1 MISNQF
7 LWLIASSARN
17 FEDFTIFILPKIKL
31 HSYFLNCRGFQNT
44 IFMKKLLTQLNKSY
58 HLFYLA
64 MVFFAGIG
72 LIFLVFPGESRFKYE
87 FQKGSPWRHETL
99 IAPFN
104 FAILKTDAEQKIEND
119 STLKTYIPYFTL
131 DTLIGTSKVGEFT
144 IALSKLKESNPTLKS
159 IENIQILPDIL
170 RNIYQIGILP
180 QAINSYKELEGKTE
194 IMQIRGKKADRIT
207 ISNLHSIKAAYQDFS
222 DTIRK
227 ISGNLYP
234 EISQKINL
242 SDFVTE
248 NLYYDE
254 KINQNEKKQ
263 LLDKLSTTKGMVQAG
278 ERIIF
283 QGDLVGQEKF
293 LILESLKQAYETKR
307 GDNMEYFLVIAGRLV
322 IISALIFLMFL
333 YLLFYRRE
341 LFDHKR
347 NLSFIISMIVL
358 MIFLAG
364 IATTMKSVS
373 IYIVPMAILPIL
385 VRIFF
390 DSRTA
395 IFSLMVTTL
404 IIGYFAPNSYEYI
417 ILQMIAG
424 IIAVFSLNKLH
435 KRSHL
440 VVSALSVFIAYS
452 VVYTAMA
459 LVQEGSLETIDWK
472 NIQWFGFSSLF
483 IFITYPLIY
492 IFEKIFG
499 FVSDV
504 TLIELSNTN
513 QPLLRKLAEEAPGT
527 FQHSLQ
533 VANLAEAVIQR
544 IGGNPFLVY
553 AGALYHDIGKM
564 YKSDYFIENQV
575 VGMNPHDSLDYLK
588 SASIIIDHVTNGV
601 QLARKYKLPEILIS
615 FITTHHGTTQSNYF
629 YKKYQIENPGVEVD
643 TNLFSYPGPLPHNKE
658 MAVLMLTDGVEAT
671 AHSLKE
677 KTAASF
683 SEMIESLVEQKIK
696 SNQLIDADLTLR
708 EITILKSTLLEKLV
722 SIYHIRIEY
731 PK

>member
-1 MISNQF
+1 
-7 LWLIASSARN
+7 
-17 FEDFTIFILPKIKL
+17 
-31 HSYFLNCRGFQNT
+31 
-44 IFMKKLLTQLNKSY
+44 MKKLLTQLNHSY
-58 HLFYLA
+58 HLFYLL
-64 MVFFAGIG
+64 MVFVAGIG

-104 FAILKTDAEQKIEND
+104 FAILKTDAEIKSEND
-119 STLKTYIPYFTL
+119 SILNTYIPYFTL
-131 DTLIGTSKVGEFT
+131 DTLIEAAKVKEFS
-144 IALSKLKESNPTLKS
+144 ASLSKLTDDNPELKS
-159 IENIQILPDIL
+159 IKSISTFPEILQ
-170 RNIYQIGILP
+170 NIYNSGILP
-180 QAINSYKELEGKTE
+180 KSISTYAELNGKSE
-194 IMQIRGKKADRIT
+194 IRQVRGNKAVKMPVEK
-207 ISNLHSIKAAYQDFS
+207 LHSIKTAYLELN

-227 ISGNLYP
+227 LAGRYYTDLI
-234 EISQKINL
+234 QKMNL
-242 SDFVTE
+242 SDFVAE
-248 NLYYDE
+248 NLSFDE
-254 KINQNEKKQ
+254 KLNQNERKQ
-263 LLDKLSTTKGMVQAG
+263 LLDELSSTKGMIQAG

-283 QGDLVGQEKF
+283 QGDLVGSEKYI
-293 LILESLKQAYETKR
+293 ILESLKKTYETKR
-307 GDNMEYFLVIAGRLV
+307 GDNIEYFLVIAGRIV
-322 IISALIFLMFL
+322 IISTLIALMFL
-333 YLLFYRRE
+333 YLIFYRRE

-347 NLSFIISMIVL
+347 KLTFIILMIVI
-358 MIFLAG
+358 MVFMAA
-364 IATTMKSVS
+364 IATKIESIN
-373 IYIVPMAILPIL
+373 IYIIPMAILPIL

-395 IFSLMVTTL
+395 IFSLMITTL
-404 IIGYFAPNSYEYI
+404 LIGYFAPNSYEFI

-435 KRSHL
+435 KRSH
-440 VVSALSVFIAYS
+440 VVFSALWVFLAYS
-452 VVYTAMA
+452 IVYIALA
-459 LVQEGSLETIDWK
+459 LVQEGSLKTINWTTLK
-472 NIQWFGFSSLF
+472 WFGFSSFF

-533 VANLAEAVIQR
+533 VANLAEAVIHR

-553 AGALYHDIGKM
+553 AGALYHDIGKT
-564 YKSDYFIENQV
+564 YKSEYFIENQV
-575 VGMNPHDSLDYLK
+575 AGMNPHDSLDYLK
-588 SASIIIDHVTNGV
+588 SAEIIIDHVTKGV
-601 QLARKYKLPEILIS
+601 LLARKYKLPEVLIS

-629 YKKYQIENPGVEVD
+629 YKKYQIENPGMEVD
-643 TNLFSYPGPLPHNKE
+643 STQFSYPGPLPHNKE
-658 MAVLMLTDGVEAT
+658 MAVLMLTDGIEAT

-677 KTAASF
+677 KSATAF
-683 SEMIESLVEQKIK
+683 SEMIDYIVEQKIK

-722 SIYHIRIEY
+722 SIYHVRIEY

>member
-1 MISNQF
+1 V
-7 LWLIASSARN
+7 LIARN
-17 FEDFTIFILPKIKL
+17 FEDFTNFILSKIKL
-31 HSYFLNCRGFQNT
+31 RGYFLNCRGFQNSEL
-44 IFMKKLLTQLNKSY
+44 MKKLLTQLNHSY

-64 MVFFAGIG
+64 MVFIAGIG

-87 FQKGSPWRHETL
+87 FQKGSPWQHETL

-104 FAILKTDAEQKIEND
+104 FAILKTEAELKLETD
-119 STLKTYIPYFTL
+119 SALKTYIPYFTL
-131 DTLIGTSKVGEFT
+131 DSLVENVKVKEFT
-144 IALSKLKESNPTLKS
+144 SALSNLTETDASIKS
-159 IENIQILPDIL
+159 IENIRNLPQILQ
-170 RNIYQIGILP
+170 NIYKTGILP
-180 QAINSYKELEGKTE
+180 QAVDSYQELQGKSE
-194 IMQIRGKKADRIT
+194 IMQVKGNKASRIPVT
-207 ISNLHSIKAAYQDFS
+207 SINSIKTAYQQLN

-227 ISGNLYP
+227 ITGKHFT
-234 EISQKINL
+234 EITQKINL
-242 SDFVTE
+242 SDFIAD

-254 KINQNEKKQ
+254 KLNQQEKKQ
-263 LLDKLSTTKGMVQAG
+263 LLDKLSSTKGMVQAG

-283 QGDLVGQEKF
+283 QGDLVGSEKF

-307 GDNMEYFLVIAGRLV
+307 GDNMEYFLVITGRLL
-322 IISALIFLMFL
+322 IISSFIVLMFL

-347 NLSFIISMIVL
+347 KLSFIILMIVL
-358 MIFLAG
+358 MIFMAG
-364 IATTMKSVS
+364 FATKVKSLN
-373 IYIVPMAILPIL
+373 IYMVPMAILPIL
-385 VRIFF
+385 IRIFF

-395 IFSLMVTTL
+395 IFALMVTTL
-404 IIGYFAPNSYEYI
+404 LIGYFAPNSYEYI

-424 IIAVFSLNKLH
+424 IMAVFTLNKLH

-440 VVSALSVFIAYS
+440 VLSALAVFIAYTVIYVS
-452 VVYTAMA
+452 MAM
-459 LVQEGSLETIDWK
+459 VQEGSIDTINWKALE
-472 NIQWFGFSSLF
+472 WFGISSFF
-483 IFITYPLIY
+483 IFIAYPLID
-492 IFEKIFG
+492 IFERIFG

-533 VANLAEAVIQR
+533 VANLAEAVVQR
-544 IGGNPFLVY
+544 IGGNPYLVY
-553 AGALYHDIGKM
+553 AGALYHDIGKT

-575 VGMNPHDSLDYLK
+575 AGMNPHDSLDYLK
-588 SASIIIDHVTNGV
+588 SAVIIIDHVTYGV
-601 QLARKYKLPEILIS
+601 QLARKYKLPEVLIS

-629 YKKYQIENPGVEVD
+629 YKKYQLDNPGMEVD
-643 TNLFSYPGPLPHNKE
+643 TTLFSYPGPLPFSKE
-658 MAVLMLTDGVEAT
+658 MAVLMLVDGIEAT

-677 KTAASF
+677 KSAASF
-683 SEMIESLVEQKIK
+683 REMIENLVEQKIK

-708 EITILKSTLLEKLV
+708 EITILKNTLLEKLV